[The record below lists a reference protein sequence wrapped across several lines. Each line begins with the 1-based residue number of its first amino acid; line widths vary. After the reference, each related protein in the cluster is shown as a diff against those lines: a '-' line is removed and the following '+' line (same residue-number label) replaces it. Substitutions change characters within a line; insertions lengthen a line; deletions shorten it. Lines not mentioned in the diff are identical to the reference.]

1 MTALYTTNAVHID
14 QQMASK
20 WMLKSRLFVCTS
32 TCNSD
37 LSWSRLVISTASWQF
52 SIALKRQLVARSFNI
67 DWTSPCS
74 NINSSLWHA
83 PTFAFSTNRCRKFN
97 SKVVSNKTQQC
108 TNCFAV
114 FVKGVCNLTLS
125 NPAFNRGSIKGSSLR
140 GLKKTQKEHSKQHV
154 NLSTWPPHKY
164 NEYIQLK

>member
-1 MTALYTTNAVHID
+1 MTTLYTTNAVYID

-20 WMLKSRLFVCTS
+20 WIMLKSRLFVCTS

-97 SKVVSNKTQQC
+97 SKVVSNKTQQAINVPTALLFLWRAC
-108 TNCFAV
+108 AILPCQI
-114 FVKGVCNLTLS
+114 
-125 NPAFNRGSIKGSSLR
+125 PP
-140 GLKKTQKEHSKQHV
+140 
-154 NLSTWPPHKY
+154 STEEASRVHHY
-164 NEYIQLK
+164 VG